1 MSKYRGI
8 IMFMVAL
15 IAAVG
20 AVFVATKWLQQ
31 RTTKVNQVAV
41 AAQEINMGQKL
52 TSNMFKLI
60 DWPANSV
67 LPESFSNLS
76 KLEGRV
82 TKSTLQVGE
91 PVLAAKLAPEGS
103 SGGLSAV
110 IAEGKRAITV
120 RVNDVVGVAGFALPG
135 NFVDIIVNT
144 QKEVDTAEGDKNK
157 ATKEIS
163 KIVLEHILVLAVAQE
178 AGRDETTPK
187 VVNAVTLEVTPEQAE
202 MIDLARSIGDLSLV
216 LRNQSDVQDA
226 KTEGVTKNSLLEIAE
241 PLAPVPIIVEEKLM
255 QKPIV
260 IVKKVMVRAKA
271 VPVVHKKCTK
281 VITGLSESL
290 ECF

>member
-1 MSKYRGI
+1 MRNYRGLL
-8 IMFMVAL
+8 MFSIAL
-15 IAAVG
+15 IAAAG
-20 AVFVATKWLQQ
+20 AVFIASKWLLQ
-31 RTTKVNQVAV
+31 RSSQVNQVAV
-41 AAQEINMGQKL
+41 AAEEINMGQKL

-60 DWPANSV
+60 DWPANSD
-67 LPESFSNLS
+67 LPESFSNLE

-82 TKSTLQVGE
+82 TKSNLQVGE
-91 PVLAAKLAPEGS
+91 PILATKLAPEGS
-103 SGGLSAV
+103 QGGLSAV

-144 QKEVDTAEGDKNK
+144 QKEEDGGNSKS
-157 ATKEIS
+157 TKDIS

-178 AGRDETTPK
+178 SGRDETAPK

-216 LRNQSDVQDA
+216 LRNQSDIQNT
-226 KTEGVTKNSLLEIAE
+226 KTQGVTKNSLLEISPI
-241 PLAPVPIIVEEKLM
+241 PLIKDSSPKEVV
-255 QKPIV
+255 V
-260 IVKKVMVRAKA
+260 VKKVFIKAKPVPQPLVRQT
-271 VPVVHKKCTK
+271 CTR
-281 VITGLSESL
+281 VITGLTETK

>member
-1 MSKYRGI
+1 MNNYRGI
-8 IMFMVAL
+8 VMFL
-15 IAAVG
+15 IALAAAIG
-20 AVFVATKWLQQ
+20 AVFIAAKWLQQ
-31 RTTKVNQVAV
+31 RSTQVNQVAV

-52 TSNMFKLI
+52 TSNMFKLVS
-60 DWPANSV
+60 WPANIMP
-67 LPESFSNLS
+67 PESFSDLK
-76 KLEGRV
+76 KLDGRV
-82 TKSTLQVGE
+82 TKSSLQVGE
-91 PVLAAKLAPEGS
+91 PILATKLAPEGS
-103 SGGLSAV
+103 LGGLSAV

-144 QKEVDTAEGDKNK
+144 KKEEGSGNNKDSKN
-157 ATKEIS
+157 IS

-216 LRNQSDVQDA
+216 LRNQSDVVNA
-226 KTEGVTKNSLLEIAE
+226 KTEGVTKNSLLEFEDPLPGVAPIAVQL
-241 PLAPVPIIVEEKLM
+241 PPKVII
-255 QKPIV
+255 
-260 IVKKVMVRAKA
+260 KKVLVAAKA
-271 VPVVHKKCTK
+271 PPVMRKQCTK
-281 VITGLSESL
+281 VITGLTESV

>member
-31 RTTKVNQVAV
+31 RTVKVNQVAV

-60 DWPANSV
+60 DWPANSA
-67 LPESFSNLS
+67 LPESFSDLS

-216 LRNQSDVQDA
+216 LRNQSDVQNT

-241 PLAPVPIIVEEKLM
+241 PLAPAPIIVEEKPA

-271 VPVVHKKCTK
+271 VPIAHKKCTK

>member
-1 MSKYRGI
+1 MMRNYRGLF
-8 IMFMVAL
+8 MFLVAL
-15 IAAVG
+15 IAAAG
-20 AVFVATKWLQQ
+20 AVVIASKWLLQ
-31 RTTKVNQVAV
+31 RSSQVNQVAV

-60 DWPANSV
+60 DWPVNSD
-67 LPESFSNLS
+67 LPESFSNL
-76 KLEGRV
+76 KQLEGRV

-91 PVLAAKLAPEGS
+91 PILAAKLAPEGS
-103 SGGLSAV
+103 QGGLSAV

-144 QKEVDTAEGDKNK
+144 QSEDEGNNK
-157 ATKEIS
+157 STKEIS

-178 AGRDETTPK
+178 SGREETAPK

-216 LRNQSDVQDA
+216 LRNQSDIQNT
-226 KTEGVTKNSLLEIAE
+226 KTQGVTKNSLLEIS
-241 PLAPVPIIVEEKLM
+241 PVPIIKVSAAQPM
-255 QKPIV
+255 V
-260 IVKKVMVRAKA
+260 VVKKVFIKAKP
-271 VPVVHKKCTK
+271 VPQPVVRQTCTR
-281 VITGLSESL
+281 VITGLTESK

>member
-1 MSKYRGI
+1 MNNYRGI
-8 IMFMVAL
+8 VMLL
-15 IAAVG
+15 IALVAAIG
-20 AVFVATKWLQQ
+20 AVFIAAKWLQQ
-31 RTTKVNQVAV
+31 RSTQVNQVAV

-52 TSNMFKLI
+52 TSNMFKLVS
-60 DWPANSV
+60 WPANIMP
-67 LPESFSNLS
+67 PESFSDLK
-76 KLEGRV
+76 KLDGRV
-82 TKSTLQVGE
+82 TKSSLQVGE
-91 PVLAAKLAPEGS
+91 PILATKLAPEGS
-103 SGGLSAV
+103 LGGLSAV

-144 QKEVDTAEGDKNK
+144 KKEEGSGNNKDSKN
-157 ATKEIS
+157 IS

-216 LRNQSDVQDA
+216 LRNQSDVVNA
-226 KTEGVTKNSLLEIAE
+226 KTEGVTKNSLLEFEE
-241 PLAPVPIIVEEKLM
+241 PLPETPMTVEAPPPRVIIKKMLVAAKAAPVIRK
-255 QKPIV
+255 Q
-260 IVKKVMVRAKA
+260 
-271 VPVVHKKCTK
+271 CTK
-281 VITGLSESL
+281 VITGLTESI

>member
-1 MSKYRGI
+1 MRNYRGLF
-8 IMFMVAL
+8 MFLIAL
-15 IAAVG
+15 IAAAG
-20 AVFVATKWLQQ
+20 AVVIASKWLLQ
-31 RTTKVNQVAV
+31 RSSQVNQVAV

-60 DWPANSV
+60 DWPVNSD
-67 LPESFSNLS
+67 LPESFSNLE

-91 PVLAAKLAPEGS
+91 PILAAKLAPEGS
-103 SGGLSAV
+103 QGGLSAV

-144 QKEVDTAEGDKNK
+144 QSEDDGRNNK
-157 ATKEIS
+157 SNKEIS

-178 AGRDETTPK
+178 SGRDETAPK

-216 LRNQSDVQDA
+216 LRNQSDIQNT
-226 KTEGVTKNSLLEIAE
+226 KTQGVTKNSLLEVSPI
-241 PLAPVPIIVEEKLM
+241 PLIKDSSPKEVV
-255 QKPIV
+255 V
-260 IVKKVMVRAKA
+260 VKKVFIKAKPA
-271 VPVVHKKCTK
+271 PQPVVRQTCTK
-281 VITGLSESL
+281 VITGLIETK

>member
-1 MSKYRGI
+1 MNNYRGI
-8 IMFMVAL
+8 VMFL
-15 IAAVG
+15 IALAAAIG
-20 AVFVATKWLQQ
+20 AVFIAAKWLQQ
-31 RTTKVNQVAV
+31 RSTQVNQVAV

-52 TSNMFKLI
+52 TSNMFKLVS
-60 DWPANSV
+60 WPANIMP
-67 LPESFSNLS
+67 PESFSDLN

-82 TKSTLQVGE
+82 TKSALQTGE
-91 PVLAAKLAPEGS
+91 PVLATKLAPVGS
-103 SGGLSAV
+103 LGGLSAV

-144 QKEVDTAEGDKNK
+144 QQEEGSGNDKK
-157 ATKEIS
+157 SKDIS

-187 VVNAVTLEVTPEQAE
+187 VVNAVTLEVSPEQAE

-216 LRNQSDVQDA
+216 LRNQADVMNA
-226 KTEGVTKNSLLEIAE
+226 KTEGVTKNTLLEFEE
-241 PLAPVPIIVEEKLM
+241 PLPESTMSEAQPK
-255 QKPIV
+255 V
-260 IVKKVMVRAKA
+260 IVKKVLMAAKTT
-271 VPVVHKKCTK
+271 PVIRKHCTK
-281 VITGLSESL
+281 VITGLTESV

>member
-8 IMFMVAL
+8 IMFIVAL

-20 AVFVATKWLQQ
+20 AVFVASKWLQQ
-31 RTTKVNQVAV
+31 RTAKVNQVAV
-41 AAQEINMGQKL
+41 ASQEINMGQKL

-67 LPESFSNLS
+67 LPESFSDLS

-91 PVLAAKLAPEGS
+91 PILAAKLAPEGS

-144 QKEVDTAEGDKNK
+144 QKEDETAKGENNK
-157 ATKEIS
+157 PTKEIS

-216 LRNQSDVQDA
+216 LRNQSDVQDT

-241 PLAPVPIIVEEKLM
+241 PLAPAPIIVEDK
-255 QKPIV
+255 KPTI
-260 IVKKVMVRAKA
+260 IVKKVMVRAKPA
-271 VPVVHKKCTK
+271 TVVHKKCTK

>member
-1 MSKYRGI
+1 MRNYRGLF
-8 IMFMVAL
+8 MFLVAL
-15 IAAVG
+15 IAAAG
-20 AVFVATKWLQQ
+20 AVVIASKWLLQ
-31 RTTKVNQVAV
+31 RSSQVNQVAV

-60 DWPANSV
+60 DWPVNSD
-67 LPESFSNLS
+67 LPESFSNL
-76 KLEGRV
+76 KQLEGRV

-91 PVLAAKLAPEGS
+91 PILAAKLAPEGS
-103 SGGLSAV
+103 QGGLSAV

-144 QKEVDTAEGDKNK
+144 QSEDEGNNK
-157 ATKEIS
+157 STKEIS

-178 AGRDETTPK
+178 SGREETAPK

-216 LRNQSDVQDA
+216 LRNQSDIQNT
-226 KTEGVTKNSLLEIAE
+226 KTQGVTKNSLLEIS
-241 PLAPVPIIVEEKLM
+241 PVPIIKVSAAQPM
-255 QKPIV
+255 V
-260 IVKKVMVRAKA
+260 VVKKVFIKAKP
-271 VPVVHKKCTK
+271 VPQPVVRQTCTR
-281 VITGLSESL
+281 VITGLTESK